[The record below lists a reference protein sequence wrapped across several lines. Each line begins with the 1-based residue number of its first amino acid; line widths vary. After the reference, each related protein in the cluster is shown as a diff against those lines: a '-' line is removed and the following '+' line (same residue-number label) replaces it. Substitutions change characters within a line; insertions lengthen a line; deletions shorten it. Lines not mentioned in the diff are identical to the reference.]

1 MRAVGGGH
9 GGDGDDDDDDDDEYS
24 LNNAM
29 GVLSSGIHDMVL
41 RTLDER
47 VSGGDGGRGSSKV
60 DEQGRLMRLGGIHRS
75 GKQQ

>member
-1 MRAVGGGH
+1 MHAVG
-9 GGDGDDDDDDDDEYS
+9 GGDGDDADDDEYS
-24 LNNAM
+24 LDNAM

-75 GKQQ
+75 RKQR

>member
-1 MRAVGGGH
+1 
-9 GGDGDDDDDDDDEYS
+9 
-24 LNNAM
+24 M

-41 RTLDER
+41 RTLDKR

-75 GKQQ
+75 RKQR